1 MTTTRKSAA
10 GRRPGDS
17 GTREA
22 ILDAGTA
29 AFLEHGYDGATMRGI
44 ARAADV
50 DAALV
55 VHFFGSKDGLFKA
68 VLAAGVNPMRRIA
81 RFAEGSDEGLG
92 DRLIRHY
99 LDVWES
105 PETAARMT
113 TVLRA
118 IASSASALELLKG
131 FIGEALLGPLTGRVN
146 ADEAP
151 LRATLCGAH
160 LAGLSLT
167 RYILKVEPIASLDP
181 DRLAAVVGPCLQ
193 HYLSGELGAPP
204 AT

>member
-1 MTTTRKSAA
+1 MTTTRKSTA

-17 GTREA
+17 GTRET
-22 ILDAGTA
+22 ILDAATA
-29 AFLEHGYDGATMRGI
+29 AFLGLGYDGATMRGI

-68 VLAAGVNPMRRIA
+68 VLAAGVDPIRRIA
-81 RFAEGSDEGLG
+81 AFADGPDEGLG

-99 LDVWES
+99 LDVWEAPDTS
-105 PETAARMT
+105 ARMT

-118 IASSASALELLKG
+118 LALSSSAVELLKG
-131 FIGEALLGPLTGRVN
+131 FIGEAVLGPLSGRLN

-151 LRATLCGAH
+151 LRAGLCGAH

-181 DRLAAVVGPCLQ
+181 GRLAAIVGPCLQ
-193 HYLSGELGAPP
+193 HYLSGELGEPP

>member
-10 GRRPGDS
+10 GRRPGGS

-22 ILDAGTA
+22 ILEAATA

-50 DAALV
+50 DAALA

-68 VLAAGVNPMRRIA
+68 VLEAGVNPMREIA
-81 RFAEGSDEGLG
+81 RFADGRDAELG

-99 LDVWES
+99 LTVWET
-105 PETAARMT
+105 PDTAARMT

-118 IASSASALELLKG
+118 MSSSPSAIELLKG
-131 FIGEALLGPLTGRVN
+131 FISEAVLGPLSGRLN

-151 LRATLCGAH
+151 LRASLCGAH

-167 RYILKVEPIASLDP
+167 RYILKVEPIASLEAE
-181 DRLAAVVGPCLQ
+181 RLVAIVGPCLQ
-193 HYLSGELGAPP
+193 HYLAGELGEAP